1 MSYIKFVLV
10 TVFALT
16 LAACGAAQHESPVDP
31 RAHAPEVA
39 DLYSVSR
46 INIEV
51 PRTLL
56 VSEEDR
62 YYPNAD
68 IVWRGEPRGDRHAQV
83 EAIFRD
89 GFANAASLLN
99 GRQNVTVNV
108 EVTRFHAVTERTRA
122 RIGGTYSIAF
132 VLELRDARTG
142 AVIQPARVVK
152 ADLRAP
158 GGAEALA
165 NDAAGRTQRVMLV
178 QHLGGVLLAELAK
191 GGVL

>member
-1 MSYIKFVLV
+1 MSYIKFLLV
-10 TVFALT
+10 TAFAFT
-16 LAACGAAQHESPVDP
+16 LAACGGVQHETPVDP
-31 RAHAPEVA
+31 RAHASEVA
-39 DLYSVSR
+39 DLYSINR

-51 PRTLL
+51 PRTLR

-68 IVWRGEPRGDRHAQV
+68 IVWRGEPIGDRYAQV

-99 GRQNVTVNV
+99 GRQNAIVDV

-132 VLELRDARTG
+132 NLQLRDARTG

-165 NDAAGRTQRVMLV
+165 NDAAGRTQRVVLV

-191 GGVL
+191 GGAI